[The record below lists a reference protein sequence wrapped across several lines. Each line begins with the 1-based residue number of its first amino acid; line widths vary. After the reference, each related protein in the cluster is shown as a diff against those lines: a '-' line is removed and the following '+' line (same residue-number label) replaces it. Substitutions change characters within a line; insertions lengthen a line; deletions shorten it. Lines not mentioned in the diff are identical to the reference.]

1 MPERAIFIFNF
12 VKVMALNPNAPEF
25 KPPFPEKPPQVSK
38 GLDTEWDWQGMSTR
52 GTNPVNNIPN
62 PYSTTSVAGKGQG
75 KKKKR
80 NTRKT
85 KKSKRKTRKHRK

>member
-38 GLDTEWDWQGMSTR
+38 DLETMWNWEDMEKR

-62 PYSTTSVAGKGQG
+62 PYSTTSVAKGQG
-75 KKKKR
+75 KKKRK
-80 NTRKT
+80 TRKT
-85 KKSKRKTRKHRK
+85 KKSKRKTRKHKK